1 MSREAWVA
9 GVFLPLGLLA
19 VWFLA
24 FGLILPLASVALGMF
39 IEAAAPLAF
48 ACAGL
53 SAFAAGW
60 ALKFILVT
68 RAGYNQGFA
77 LSHIRYA
84 ALALPGRWLNRDG
97 FCHDT
102 PPRRSNHVDAS
113 CSPR

>member
-1 MSREAWVA
+1 LAWTTYANALRHVGA
-9 GVFLPLGLLA
+9 PVRSIA
-19 VWFLA
+19 VLDSYRPWFLA

-77 LSHIRYA
+77 LSHIPVRGSGIA
-84 ALALPGRWLNRDG
+84 GAMVKPGWVLP
-97 FCHDT
+97 
-102 PPRRSNHVDAS
+102 
-113 CSPR
+113 